1 MSMFRVISICMVLF
15 ACCSCSGGSQQSGAR
30 TGLYDKVL
38 TYWDDIDTELL
49 SEDAREQHIVDYLY
63 LAGHL
68 DRAERDSMWHDF
80 YKQIDGH
87 PDKTVVD
94 YLGEPDSPLYSPGLL
109 EEYLTGFLKYTDDDI
124 AAMRSGYLLENIRK
138 NPVGSII
145 SDLNVS
151 VGSRAA
157 SLHRL
162 ISDAGQGC
170 MIVFYDPD
178 CSSCDAVFQQL
189 NIQAPVGLRI
199 ITISVTG
206 RAKVINDSWMSALVV
221 DEAEMDEKFY
231 FPSLPSIYVVS
242 ENRIILQKNSY

>member
-1 MSMFRVISICMVLF
+1 
-15 ACCSCSGGSQQSGAR
+15 
-30 TGLYDKVL
+30 
-38 TYWDDIDTELL
+38 
-49 SEDAREQHIVDYLY
+49 
-63 LAGHL
+63 
-68 DRAERDSMWHDF
+68 
-80 YKQIDGH
+80 
-87 PDKTVVD
+87 
-94 YLGEPDSPLYSPGLL
+94 
-109 EEYLTGFLKYTDDDI
+109 
-124 AAMRSGYLLENIRK
+124 MRSGYLLENIRK